1 MRVPVTDHYQYQ
13 LEAATQFDHACRLM
27 PRSTNQQIAEALSQ
41 AIGISIS
48 RRAVSDWR
56 TGQTE
61 IRAAYLL
68 AAFELAGI
76 NQTLAL
82 SSPTMRSTPVRKVV
96 NGPRLRVLGGGLGLA
111 AALLFTLQPA
121 PLKPYIDG
129 ANSYLQHL
137 AQPAQ
142 PVGYA
147 PVVTSSSSA
156 KVAAQP
162 AAQAHTAA
170 QVTSNQHPA
179 TPGAATASATA
190 PAAPAGSAP
199 APAAALPAQ
208 APAAQAGVAASLPGT
223 GTAVSADVA
232 PPATTPAPLAPSP
245 SANAQVS
252 AQLPVAGA
260 NVSASLP

>member
-27 PRSTNQQIAEALSQ
+27 PRNTNQQIAEALSQ
-41 AIGISIS
+41 AIGIGIS
-48 RRAVSDWR
+48 RRAVADWR

-76 NQTLAL
+76 SQTLAL
-82 SSPTMRSTPVRKVV
+82 SSPTARPTPARKVV

-111 AALLFTLQPA
+111 AALLFALQPA

-137 AQPAQ
+137 AQPTR

-147 PVVTSSSSA
+147 PVASSSASA

-170 QVTSNQHPA
+170 QATSSRHPTTSGTVA
-179 TPGAATASATA
+179 ASAA
-190 PAAPAGSAP
+190 PPAASVGSAP

-208 APAAQAGVAASLPGT
+208 QPAAQAEVAASLPGSN
-223 GTAVSADVA
+223 GAVSADVA
-232 PPATTPAPLAPSP
+232 PPATTPALAPSP

-260 NVSASLP
+260 DLSASLP